1 MTISVILPVYN
12 VEIYLPQCLDS
23 IITQDYLN
31 LEIILINDGSTDSSG
46 MICDSYALKDSRIT
60 VIHQQNKGISEAR
73 NAGLKYASGDFISF
87 IDSDDWINSGMYSC
101 IMENISDDIDV
112 VYIPHPTPKRVS
124 SIKKLD
130 KKDIQFKFLPHFIG
144 KTRLSLGSMASVWSL
159 FIRRK
164 LVEGLYFS
172 KANFTEDKLYFIE
185 TVLRADSLLIIPQ
198 KFYNYRENPNSI
210 TRKYYK
216 TFVDDVSLINKEITY
231 ILEKYKVKTKEL
243 ENLHNN
249 SILNLYHHLIKNE
262 AENETL
268 VLPNPALAKYYKEND
283 LCELL
288 TWPKTFKALLSKPKF
303 LLIKLGYSD
312 TVLRRKWAKRQKRMG
327 R

>member
-87 IDSDDWINSGMYSC
+87 IDSDDWIDPDMYSC
-101 IMENISDDIDV
+101 IMKNISDDIDV
-112 VYIPHPTPKRVS
+112 VYIPYPTPKRVPT
-124 SIKKLD
+124 ITKLD
-130 KKDIQFKFLPHFIG
+130 KKDIQFKFMPHFIG
-144 KTRLSLGSMASVWSL
+144 NTYISLGIMASVWSL
-159 FIRRK
+159 FIRRE
-164 LVEGLYFS
+164 LVKDLFFVN
-172 KANFTEDKLYFIE
+172 ANYTEDKLYFIE
-185 TVLRADSLLIIPQ
+185 TILRANSLLIIPQ
-198 KFYNYRENPNSI
+198 KFYNYRQNPNSI
-210 TRKYYK
+210 TRKYNK
-216 TFVDDVSLINKEITY
+216 TFVDDICLTNKGIIH

-249 SILNLYHHLIKNE
+249 SVICFYNHLIKNE
-262 AENETL
+262 AQNEKL
-268 VLPNPALAKYYKEND
+268 VLPNPALAKYYKENE
-283 LCELL
+283 LNQLL
-288 TWPKTFKALLSKPKF
+288 TWRKTFKALLSKPKF